1 MSSSCFRRWTLAR
14 SLAMAVALAAVT
26 PRAAGQSGGGS
37 QPQAERPE
45 VDVFGQ
51 LLKAAQSGEGE
62 PPADESQASTI
73 HPEHEEWNTVAGM
86 PDSPPDVKVTDAGAV
101 QMHVSDV
108 PLAQV
113 LRALSIESRR
123 NIIAS
128 PRVTGS
134 VTASLYDVTFEEALE
149 SILMSNGAGYRVD
162 GKFIYI
168 YTNAE
173 LEEMAIQSDP
183 PQTRVFQLS
192 YVRAEE
198 AAKYVL
204 PLLGTGGSV
213 VASPNAEEGI
223 ASNTS
228 AAGGDNHAHGD
239 FIVVTARGENLE
251 RVAELLARLDVR
263 PQQVLIEATMLRARL
278 DDENALGIDFNLVGG
293 VDLELLGA
301 TSMGLQDLALGALP
315 TDRLERFNA
324 GASTD
329 FRSNVPSGG
338 LSIGIIKDNVAT
350 FVRALESVTDTAVLA
365 NPKVLVLNKQRGQ
378 VIVGRRDG
386 YLTTTVTET
395 TAIQQ
400 VEFLETGTTLIFR
413 PFVGEDGF
421 VRIELYPKDSV
432 GVVSAQGLPSEQTTE
447 VTTNVLVKDGNTVM
461 IGGLFREV
469 TTDARSQIPGL
480 GDLPYVGQFFRS
492 NNDTVQREEV
502 IVLLTVHVVKDHERY
517 ATDSAD
523 ILARMERGRIGLRQ
537 GLMWHGRDRRAQ
549 SHYQAAV
556 ESYHRGDL
564 RKARWHVDLALRN
577 SPVHTSAI
585 ELRDILSGTRAWE
598 NEGAASRRFIY
609 EIINREKG
617 YGEPVF
623 ESPAA
628 KGEPADLPA
637 PEREP

>member
-1 MSSSCFRRWTLAR
+1 MSFQRRFPWRVCAGLV
-14 SLAMAVALAAVT
+14 SLAWAASF
-26 PRAAGQSGGGS
+26 ASG
-37 QPQAERPE
+37 PE
-45 VDVFGQ
+45 AF
-51 LLKAAQSGEGE
+51 AQSADT
-62 PPADESQASTI
+62 PPAPTAEQPGVDLLEKLQEAEKAMQPEAEESQAVTI
-73 HPEHEEWNTVAGM
+73 QPEEEERPVSNM

-113 LRALSIESRR
+113 LRALSLESRR

-128 PRVTGS
+128 PRVTGM
-134 VTASLYDVTFEEALE
+134 VTASLYDVTFEEALQ

-162 GKFIYI
+162 GKFIYV
-168 YTNAE
+168 YTTAE
-173 LEEMAIQSDP
+173 LAEMELVADP
-183 PQTRVFQLS
+183 PLTKVFPLS
-192 YVRAEE
+192 YVRSEE
-198 AAKYVL
+198 AAKYVA
-204 PLLGTGGSV
+204 PLLGAGGSV
-213 VASPNAEEGI
+213 IASPNPEKGI

-228 AAGGDNHAHGD
+228 DAGGDNHALGD
-239 FIVVTARGENLE
+239 FIVVTARSENLE
-251 RVAELLARLDVR
+251 RVAEMLARIDVR
-263 PQQVLIEATMLRARL
+263 PHQVLIEATMLRARL

-301 TSMGLQDLALGALP
+301 TSNAIQDITLGTLP
-315 TDRLERFNA
+315 TERYELFNSA
-324 GASTD
+324 AATD
-329 FRSNVPSGG
+329 FRSNVPAGG
-338 LSIGIIKDNVAT
+338 LSVGIIKDNVAV
-350 FVRALESVTDTAVLA
+350 FIRALESVTDTAVLA

-400 VEFLETGTTLIFR
+400 VEFLETGTQLIFR

-469 TTDARSQIPGL
+469 TTDARSQVPGL
-480 GDLPYVGQFFRS
+480 GNLPFLGQLFRS

-502 IVLLTVHVVKDHERY
+502 IVLLTVHIVKDHDRY
-517 ATDSAD
+517 ATASAD
-523 ILARMERGRIGLRQ
+523 LWERMERGRVGLRQ
-537 GLMWHGRDRRAQ
+537 GLMWHGRDRLAQ

-556 ESYHRGDL
+556 EHYHEGDL
-564 RKARWHVDLALRN
+564 KKARWHVDLALRN

-585 ELRDILSGTRAWE
+585 ELRDMLTGERAWE
-598 NEGAASRRFIY
+598 DEGAASRGFIY
-609 EIINREKG
+609 ELINREKS
-617 YGEPVF
+617 YGEPIY
-623 ESPAA
+623 ERPLIRPLTGAPTSPN
-628 KGEPADLPA
+628 EP
-637 PEREP
+637 